1 MVRERMEDNRR
12 EFLSILCGIYMTFIL
27 AIQPLYTGGSYYK
40 IGDNKYFMFRN
51 VSLFCLGLWLIIE
64 IVYGIAGLLRGI
76 RVKKSS
82 EMWIKSLCSLSAV
95 DYFMLAYAAVNV
107 LSVCLSRYKNTA
119 FFGYNEWYM
128 GALSQLIFVGIYFF
142 VSRRYDGKAYPVYA
156 GEAALLI
163 VVVLGFVNKLGI
175 DPLGMYVGYS
185 ENDWEYSH
193 MLSTVG
199 NINWLCSY
207 ISSTIPLCI
216 AGFLYCSYD
225 SDKGDRKQKEIAMF
239 ALSALALAFLF
250 MHGSDAGLI
259 ITPVCIIF
267 CMAIGMMPEY
277 RPRFSLFFE
286 KGLLLAGTVMLIVA
300 VTGTVIV
307 FRKHIKT
314 TPNDSV
320 MQGLLGNPI
329 WWIMAAF
336 FFVIYLIY
344 RKCRRKA
351 RYRLRAVFFI
361 MLIILGMI
369 LAMTYILK
377 LFSEDTA
384 TGETGR
390 AAIWRAA
397 LEGFCHAPFLQKI
410 IGAGPDCFAEYI
422 YSLTDINL
430 PEVTE
435 GFWRGVIFA
444 NAHNEWL
451 NQLINIGIVG
461 VVTYAGIFVSAAKR
475 YRGMLAGLLV
485 IALYFLNSLVS
496 FQQVMNAPI
505 LFLLFGLF
513 ESVRRKANT
522 DLTAK

>member
-1 MVRERMEDNRR
+1 MEDNRR
-12 EFLSILCGIYMTFIL
+12 EFLSTLCGIYMTFIL
-27 AIQPLYTGGSYYK
+27 AILPLYTGGSYYK

-51 VSLFCLGLWLIIE
+51 VSLFCLGLWLVTE
-64 IVYGIAGLLRGI
+64 AVYGSADLLRNTGG
-76 RVKKSS
+76 KKSS
-82 EMWIKSLCSLSAV
+82 GVWIKRLHSLSAV

-107 LSVCLSRYKNTA
+107 VSACFSRYENTA
-119 FFGYNEWYM
+119 FFGYHEWYM
-128 GALSQLIFVGIYFF
+128 GALSQLTFVGIYFF

-156 GEAALLI
+156 AEAALLI
-163 VVVLGFVNKLGI
+163 VVVLGFANKLGI
-175 DPLGMYVGYS
+175 DPLGMYAGYS

-207 ISSTIPLCI
+207 ISNIIPLCI
-216 AGFLYCSYD
+216 AGFLYCSAD
-225 SDKGDRKQKEIAMF
+225 PDKRDKKQKEIALF

-259 ITPVCIIF
+259 ITSVCIIF
-267 CMAIGMMPEY
+267 CMAIGVMPEY
-277 RPRFSLFFE
+277 RQYFSLFFE

-300 VTGTVIV
+300 AAGTVIV
-307 FRKHIKT
+307 FGKHIKT

-320 MQGLLGNPI
+320 IQGLLGSPI
-329 WWIMAAF
+329 WWITAAF
-336 FFVIYLIY
+336 FWAMYLIY
-344 RKCRRKA
+344 RKYRRKA
-351 RYRLRAVFFI
+351 GDRLRAVIFI
-361 MLIILGMI
+361 MLIILGLI
-369 LAMTYILK
+369 IAMMYIFK

-384 TGETGR
+384 IGESGR
-390 AAIWRAA
+390 PAIWRAA
-397 LEGFCHAPFLQKI
+397 LEGFCHAPAWQKVV
-410 IGAGPDCFAEYI
+410 GAGPDCFAEYI

-451 NQLINIGIVG
+451 NQLINTGIAG
-461 VVTYAGIFVSAAKR
+461 VAIYAGIFVSAAKR
-475 YRGMLAGLLV
+475 YRGMLAGLLL
-485 IALYFLNSLVS
+485 ITLYFLNSLVS
-496 FQQVMNAPI
+496 FQQVMNAPV

-513 ESVRRKANT
+513 ENVRRKANT